1 MFSLAPLGLIFLTAL
16 AIRWS
21 YRHRPE
27 LRLKSGEAR
36 AEARLVLLG
45 TYRVYTWLVL
55 ITLGF
60 GVAAAA
66 LGTDGP
72 WWLSAL
78 TVLFGILQ
86 VMTAHA
92 IYWRLGY
99 DWRRWIFALAHLTIM
114 FGLSE
119 YLFAIRHDLSR
130 FIERP

>member
-1 MFSLAPLGLIFLTAL
+1 MSPLAPLGLIFLTAL

-27 LRLKSGEAR
+27 LRLKPGESR

-55 ITLGF
+55 VTLL
-60 GVAAAA
+60 
-66 LGTDGP
+66 LGIATTILGLEGP

-78 TVLFGILQ
+78 TVLLGLFQ
-86 VMTAHA
+86 VMTAQA
-92 IYWRLGY
+92 IYFRLGY
-99 DWRRWIFALAHLTIM
+99 DWRRWIFAVAHLTVM

-130 FIERP
+130 FVEER

>member
-1 MFSLAPLGLIFLTAL
+1 MSPLAPLGLIFLTAL

-27 LRLKSGEAR
+27 LRLKPGETR

-45 TYRVYTWLVL
+45 TYRIYTWLVL
-55 ITLGF
+55 VTLLAGI
-60 GVAAAA
+60 GATI
-66 LGTDGP
+66 LGMEGP

-78 TVLFGILQ
+78 TVLFALLQ
-86 VMTAHA
+86 VVAA
-92 IYWRLGY
+92 QVIYFRLGY
-99 DWRRWIFALAHLTIM
+99 DWRRWVFAVAHLTVM

-130 FIERP
+130 FVDEP